1 MNIAPLYDIS
11 PELIIKGA
19 VVFLNTD
26 FFFFLLSFT
35 VKGKLLLSNDIFT
48 SDKTWQH
55 NGMWYSGL

>member
-19 VVFLNTD
+19 AVFLNTD
-26 FFFFLLSFT
+26 IFFPLSFT
-35 VKGKLLLSNDIFT
+35 VKGKLLLSNYIFT
-48 SDKTWQH
+48 SDKACQH

>member
-26 FFFFLLSFT
+26 YYFFSPFLHCER
-35 VKGKLLLSNDIFT
+35 KT
-48 SDKTWQH
+48 SVIKRYLH
-55 NGMWYSGL
+55 F

>member
-26 FFFFLLSFT
+26 YFFFFSFPS
-35 VKGKLLLSNDIFT
+35 L
-48 SDKTWQH
+48 
-55 NGMWYSGL
+55 